1 MKLAK
6 VIEQLNSLYYAQ
18 DDRLNRDTI
27 CDEDRADY
35 RKDVA
40 ALEAAIAILNTLK
53 EVVK

>member
-6 VIEQLNSLYYAQ
+6 VIEQLNTLSYSASC
-18 DDRLNRDTI
+18 NISMTSNPS
-27 CDEDRADY
+27 DRADY

-53 EVVK
+53 EVMK